1 MSLKDTLQID
11 LKTSMLARDSFKTDV
26 IKGLKS
32 AILYAE
38 VAANKRE
45 EGLGDEE
52 ILAVFKKESKKRAE
66 SAELYDKGGNTESA
80 EKERKEKEII
90 DAYLPAQLDEAAV
103 QALIDAAMKDMGLTD
118 IAKQD
123 MGKVIGAVRAKG
135 GAELDGGMLARLV
148 QGRLAS

>member
-1 MSLKDTLQID
+1 MSLKDTLQAD

-45 EGLGDEE
+45 EGLSDEE
-52 ILAVFKKESKKRAE
+52 ILTVFKKESKKRAE

-103 QALIDAAMKDMGLTD
+103 QALIDVAMKDMGLTD
-118 IAKQD
+118 ITKQD

-135 GAELDGGMLARLV
+135 GAEVDGGMLARLV

>member
-1 MSLKDTLQID
+1 MSLKDTLQAD

-45 EGLGDEE
+45 EGLNDDE
-52 ILAVFKKESKKRAE
+52 ILGVFKKESKKRAE
-66 SAELYDKGGNTESA
+66 SAELYTKGGNEASA
-80 EKERKEKEII
+80 KKELDEKAII

-103 QALIDAAMKDMGLTD
+103 NALIDGVLTEMC
-118 IAKQD
+118 ITEPTRQD
-123 MGKVIGAVRAKG
+123 MGKIMGAVKAKG
-135 GAELDGGMLARLV
+135 GAELDGSMLAKLV
-148 QGRLAS
+148 NGRISA